1 MTTPSPRDILVR
13 PAQPGDEHD
22 IIRLVTALAHYEKLQ
37 PPDPQ
42 AQQRLLRDALGPNP
56 RIQIFLGEHAGQ
68 AAAYAIVIETYSSF
82 LALPT
87 LYLEDLF
94 VMPESR
100 GVGLGK
106 AMFMF
111 LIEEAKRRGCGRMEW
126 QVLDWNMLARD
137 FYARLGAQH
146 MDNWCN
152 YRVTADQFDAI
163 LARR

>member
-1 MTTPSPRDILVR
+1 MTSPSPEITIR
-13 PAQPGDEHD
+13 PARPGDEED
-22 IIRLVTALAHYEKLQ
+22 IIRLVTALAHYEKLE
-37 PPDPQ
+37 PPNPE

-56 RIQIFLGEHAGQ
+56 RIEIYLGELGGKAS
-68 AAAYAIVIETYSSF
+68 AYAIVLETYSSF

-94 VMPESR
+94 VMPDSR
-100 GVGLGK
+100 GHGLGK
-106 AMFMF
+106 AMFLF
-111 LIEEAKRRGCGRMEW
+111 LLEEAKKRGCGRMEW

-137 FYARLGAQH
+137 FYARLGAKH

-152 YRVTADQFDAI
+152 YRVTADQFDEI